1 MSVLPREQLSSAVN
15 NDEFRNK
22 TLLQIAVTVAIAL
35 LNGGKGQ
42 EAVSQIVQYADIAA
56 QSCVGCYVFG
66 LIHFN
71 AGKLRDALSWLN
83 RALALQPAFVDA
95 LSARA
100 VVHQRLGQ
108 PQEALKSFEAV
119 LKLRP
124 GR

>member
-22 TLLQIAVTVAIAL
+22 TLQIAVTEAIAL
-35 LNGGKGQ
+35 LNSGKGQ

-100 VVHQRLGQ
+100 VFHQRLGQ

-119 LKLRP
+119 L
-124 GR
+124 